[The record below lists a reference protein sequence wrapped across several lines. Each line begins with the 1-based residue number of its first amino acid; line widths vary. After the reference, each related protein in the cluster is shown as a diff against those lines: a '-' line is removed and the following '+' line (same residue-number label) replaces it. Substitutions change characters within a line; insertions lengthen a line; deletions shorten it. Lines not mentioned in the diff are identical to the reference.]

1 MAVGK
6 IIDAARERLKHAL
19 WAGAIALVLVFW
31 GLLSPL
37 DQVIWGMQAR
47 VADRPVSGD
56 IVFVHSD
63 QDLAEEASPE
73 RRRELARGLETLRQ
87 AGAANVFV
95 DVIFAKPT
103 DTQSDAELNRELLSW
118 DGRGKL
124 VERFVGVVGRLER
137 LERSTP
143 AVSNGV
149 DGVSLRRTPSFTGYT
164 WDMESRIGGGAGN
177 QLNLPTA
184 MAGQQPLQKDTY
196 KIFYGFNVNGV
207 PSYSL
212 DEIVSAGGS
221 GLSTLSR
228 ELDGKTV
235 IVGTNNPRAEAW
247 FNSPKYFQ
255 LPGSLVNV
263 LAAET
268 LKAGLTFE
276 LDNRFVLPA
285 AFLLLIGAA
294 LLTRARW
301 RRMAYLG
308 TVLILGIT
316 ILVAADLGI
325 YVSGSAAIAMLISYA
340 AFRARSRW
348 QKSVRLVDDL
358 TGLPTFNALDSDQ
371 SVATT
376 GPAIIVARIHRF
388 EEVRKTLPPEFH
400 AEYVTRIVDRLRAAR
415 PDEKIYAGPGHLIA
429 WTMKEKDP
437 VLIRDHLDGLRAL
450 FAAPLQVGDTKVDVG
465 ITFGVDVG
473 SGPNV
478 SRRLANAVSAAEMT
492 NETYDPVNV
501 AEDHRDED
509 LMWNIS
515 LQSRIDTALEN
526 GEIYL
531 IYQPKVLVKTGEMV
545 GVESLVRWRDPERGL
560 IPPDD
565 FIRQCENAGRM
576 SHLTRHVLREACLAG
591 NEFSELGMQVPVAVN
606 VSATLLHEYTIV
618 DMVREVLEET
628 GFEPRYLTLEVTE
641 TYRISNLQRAQEILD
656 ALRALGAKVA
666 MDDFGVGAAS
676 LEALMKLPFDELK
689 IDRLFTSAITA
700 DAKAAGIVRHI
711 LKLGRDLNIV
721 VVAEGVENES
731 TFAMLEEEGCLVAQ
745 GYAISRPISFA
756 ELVASPWFR
765 PELRAGNMV

>member
-19 WAGAIALVLVFW
+19 WAGAIALVLMAGSV
-31 GLLSPL
+31 LLPI
-37 DQVIWGMQAR
+37 DQLVWAFQSRI
-47 VADRPVSGD
+47 ADRPVSGEIAFVYSDSD
-56 IVFVHSD
+56 IAD
-63 QDLAEEASPE
+63 EAFPE
-73 RRRELARGLETLRQ
+73 RRVELANSLQALRE
-87 AGAANVFV
+87 AGVARVFV
-95 DVIFAKPT
+95 DTTFDKPST
-103 DTQSDAELNRELLSW
+103 NSSDAALNRELRAWGDRLM
-118 DGRGKL
+118 L
-124 VERFVGVVGRLER
+124 VDKFEGVVGRREVI
-137 LERSTP
+137 ERSSP
-143 AVSNGV
+143 AVSNDV
-149 DGVSLRRTPSFTGYT
+149 PTISLRRTPTFSGYT
-164 WDMESRIGGGAGN
+164 WEMAANVDPGG
-177 QLNLPTA
+177 QIEPNLPTE
-184 MAGQQPLQKDTY
+184 MADSPGLSKPY
-196 KIFYGFNVNGV
+196 KIFYGFDLEGV
-207 PSYSL
+207 PNYSL
-212 DEIVSAGGS
+212 DEVQAAGNS
-221 GLSTLSR
+221 IAERLS
-228 ELDGKTV
+228 DKTV
-235 IVGTNNPRAEAW
+235 IIGTRNARAESW
-247 FNSPKYFQ
+247 FRVPKYFEV
-255 LPGSLVNV
+255 PGSVINIF
-263 LAAET
+263 AAET

-276 LDNRFVLPA
+276 LGNKWVFGLTFAGILVIAFVTNRRRRSLAYAFVV
-285 AFLLLIGAA
+285 IG
-294 LLTRARW
+294 
-301 RRMAYLG
+301 
-308 TVLILGIT
+308 LILST
-316 ILVAADLGI
+316 FVAADLGI
-325 YVSGSAAIAMLISYA
+325 YTSISASLAMLFFYA

-358 TGLPTFNALDSDQ
+358 TGLPTFNALDGDQ

-388 EEVRKTLPPEFH
+388 EEVRKTLPPEYH

-429 WTMKEKDP
+429 WTMNEKDP
-437 VLIRDHLDGLRAL
+437 VQIRDHLDGLRAL
-450 FAAPLQVGDTKVDVG
+450 FSAPLQVGNAKVDVG

-478 SRRLANAVSAAEMT
+478 ARRLANAVSAAEST